1 MLKAF
6 PKAVIMRPSLV
17 FGPEDG
23 FFNLFGFLA
32 RMSPIMPLIGRD
44 TKFQPVYVAD
54 VAQAIALAAQGAVK
68 TGKIYELGGPEVVTM
83 EQVIERV
90 LEQTR
95 RQRLVLPMPEFIAK
109 PVASV
114 LSILPNPLLTP
125 DQVIQLGIDNIVSPE
140 AIKQKRTLEAFGIAP
155 TTMDAILPTYM
166 WRFRKHGEFDRHI
179 NPLVDG

>member
-1 MLKAF
+1 
-6 PKAVIMRPSLV
+6 
-17 FGPEDG
+17 
-23 FFNLFGFLA
+23 
-32 RMSPIMPLIGRD
+32 
-44 TKFQPVYVAD
+44 
-54 VAQAIALAAQGAVK
+54 
-68 TGKIYELGGPEVVTM
+68 M

-95 RQRLVLPMPEFIAK
+95 RQQLVLPMPEFIAK

-140 AIKQKRTLEAFGIAP
+140 AKKQKRTLEAFGIAP